1 MNIKVG
7 LSDHSKSIPGIL
19 RAIHKYE
26 VSAIEIHVDIDGA
39 GVEFPSGH
47 CWLPEEIKMLRNFI
61 DEGLLSDGER
71 SLAPAEAELKERD
84 WRADPTDGLRPLKR
98 IRHGFKDEK

>member
-1 MNIKVG
+1 MNFKVG

-39 GVEFPSGH
+39 GVE
-47 CWLPEEIKMLRNFI
+47 
-61 DEGLLSDGER
+61 LL
-71 SLAPAEAELKERD
+71 LV
-84 WRADPTDGLRPLKR
+84 TV
-98 IRHGFKDEK
+98 GF